1 MNTFA
6 TFDMKY
12 IYKRINMICQII
24 YKGTLVFIFLD
35 VICYCLTNIIDVVI
49 SNQKNKTQN
58 LSLKQSKQ
66 SIGYM
71 FINVVLYQTFTI
83 INCNDAFLSSV
94 PKPK

>member
-6 TFDMKY
+6 TFYMKY
-12 IYKRINMICQII
+12 IYERINMIFQMI

-35 VICYCLTNIIDVVI
+35 VICYCLTNIIDVVL
-49 SNQKNKTQN
+49 SNQRNKTQN
-58 LSLKQSKQ
+58 LSFKQSKQ